1 MTLPSHFRPLDC
13 ANYPSVSNAT
23 GGKITSSHNRAVLGR
38 GRHGNLRDG
47 PSGTMATRE
56 HGATHL
62 PRLGGVE
69 DRVRR
74 AEEAEQDNTRRRLGF
89 PAHTK
94 KPE

>member
-1 MTLPSHFRPLDC
+1 MTLPSHFRPQDR
-13 ANYPSVSNAT
+13 ADYPPVSSAT
-23 GGKITSSHNRAVLGR
+23 GGKITSSDNRAVLGR
-38 GRHGNLRDG
+38 GWHGNLRDG
-47 PSGTMATRE
+47 PSGTMATHE

-69 DRVRR
+69 DRVRW

-89 PAHTK
+89 SAHTK